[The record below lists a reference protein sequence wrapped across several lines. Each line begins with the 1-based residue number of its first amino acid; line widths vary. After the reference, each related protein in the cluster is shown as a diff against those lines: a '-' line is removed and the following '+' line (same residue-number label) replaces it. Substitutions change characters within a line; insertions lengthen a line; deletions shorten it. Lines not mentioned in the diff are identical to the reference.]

1 MFTLIKKTDINFIG
15 KRKIFFM
22 ISIAMF
28 LLGLFALFQ
37 ISTGGG
43 KLGIDFAGGA
53 AVQLKFD
60 QPIQIDAAR
69 RALEDAG
76 LRGAELQ
83 EIVSD
88 NKLII
93 RLKRRDITKENTRAE
108 IKKVFSSSFSGNNFV
123 IESSTEIGPTI
134 GKKLQGDA
142 INAIIFSLVLIISYI
157 AFRFEF
163 RFGIAAAIAT
173 FHDVFI
179 VLGLFFVM
187 QKEITLL
194 VVTALL
200 TIAGYSLNDTVVV
213 FDRIRE
219 NLKKRKRESYEEAI
233 NRSIN
238 DNLSRTL
245 ITSLTTFLAVAALY
259 IFGGEVIHDFAL
271 AILLGVVIGTYSSW
285 YIASAL
291 LVSWH
296 QKTTTQGKAHKAE
309 KVLKRV

>member
-1 MFTLIKKTDINFIG
+1 MFTIIKHTNIDFIG
-15 KRKIFFM
+15 KRKMFFTLSIIMVSVGLLAM
-22 ISIAMF
+22 I
-28 LLGLFALFQ
+28 Q
-37 ISTGGG
+37 ISRGAGN
-43 KLGIDFAGGA
+43 LGIDFAGGA

-60 QPIQIDAAR
+60 QAIDIAAAR
-69 RALEDAG
+69 RALESGG
-76 LRGAELQ
+76 LGDAELQ
-83 EIVSD
+83 EVVAE

-93 RLKRRDITKENTRAE
+93 RLKKRDITKQNTRVQIKE
-108 IKKVFSSSFSGNNFV
+108 IFTSAFPGNTFI

-142 INAIIFSLVLIISYI
+142 INAILFSLVMIISYI
-157 AFRFEF
+157 AIRFEF

-173 FHDVFI
+173 FHDVFV
-179 VLGLFFVM
+179 VLGIFFIM
-187 QKEITLL
+187 NKEITLL
-194 VVTALL
+194 VVTSLL

-219 NLKKRKRESYEEAI
+219 NLKKRKKESYEEAV

-259 IFGGEVIHDFAL
+259 FFGGEVIHDFAL
-271 AILLGVVIGTYSSW
+271 AIMMGVVIGTYSSW
-285 YIASAL
+285 YIASSL

-296 QKTTTQGKAHKAE
+296 QRTTVSGKRKSP
-309 KVLKRV
+309 KVLKQA